1 MMKFSVSVLESM
13 YISSHSLPSGFC
25 ASASTGLPGM
35 MTITPLNLLLAQ
47 LSSLGYVGFSV
58 NFHS

>member
-1 MMKFSVSVLESM
+1 
-13 YISSHSLPSGFC
+13 LPSDFC